1 MTIHVNRILNLK
13 KIKAIGFD
21 MDYTLVRYN
30 AEAFETDTH
39 KVVIEK
45 LIEIKGYPKEIKN
58 LDFGYHSVIQGLVM
72 DRKRGNL
79 LKVSRFGKVKAATH
93 GTLPMPF
100 NVQQSIYSNCVIDLN
115 DPNIQSLDTAF
126 SISHGV
132 LFGQLVDLKDQ
143 GLSLPSYTVI
153 SEDIKAMIDYAHSD
167 GTLKGMVR
175 KNLKKYIVV
184 DPEVAKLLER
194 YKRYGKKLWVI
205 TNSDYNYTDL
215 LLSHTIDPFLEDHK
229 NWRELFDLTITQS
242 CKPHFF
248 TGKNAFLKIDPETE
262 LMSNHF
268 GPVTEGIFQGGCT
281 GKLQNDLGLDGD
293 EILYLGDH
301 IYGDVV
307 TIKKT
312 FNWRTALVLEPL
324 MEEIDALSKSQKIQK
339 EIDQLMITKELLE
352 TNINLLDLKKQEEGE
367 RIDKGELSSL
377 FSQMDQLN
385 QTISAHLEEY
395 QKHFNPHWG
404 AMMRAGQEES
414 RFADQVEKYACIY
427 MTKVSDLIDFSPRTY
442 FRPIKR
448 VLPHESFDEMIT
460 QPHA

>member
-30 AEAFETDTH
+30 AEQFEKDTH
-39 KVVIEK
+39 KVVLEK
-45 LIEIKGYPKEIKN
+45 LINILGYPEEVKN
-58 LDFGYHSVIQGLVM
+58 LDFDYNSVIQGLVM

-93 GTLPMPF
+93 GTTPMPF
-100 NVQQSIYSNCVIDLN
+100 KIQQNIYSNKVVDLN
-115 DPNIQSLDTAF
+115 DPNFQSLDTAF

-132 LFGQLVDLKDQ
+132 LFGQLVHMKDQ
-143 GLSLPSYTVI
+143 GLNLPSYTVI
-153 SEDIKAMIDYAHSD
+153 SEDVKSMIDYAHSD

-175 KNLKKYIVV
+175 KDLKKYIVQ

-194 YKRYGKKLWVI
+194 YKRYGKKLIVI
-205 TNSDYNYTDL
+205 TNSDYNYTQS
-215 LLSHTIDPFLEDHK
+215 LLSYTIDPYLEEHET
-229 NWRELFDLTITQS
+229 WRDLFDLTVTLS
-242 CKPHFF
+242 AKPRFF
-248 TGKNAFLKIDPETE
+248 TGSNAFLKIDPETE

-268 GPVTEGIFQGGCT
+268 GPVTEGIYQGGCA
-281 GKLQNDLGLDGD
+281 GKLQKDLDLEGD

-324 MEEIDALSKSQKIQK
+324 IEEIDALEKSQDIQK
-339 EIDQLMITKELLE
+339 SIDNLMIEKEQLE
-352 TNINLLDLKKQEEGE
+352 TEINALDLSKHEEGKKIPKE
-367 RIDKGELSSL
+367 ELSAL
-377 FSQMDQLN
+377 FAKMDKLN
-385 QTISAHLEEY
+385 QQISTKLEDY
-395 QKHFNPHWG
+395 QEFFNPHWG

-427 MTKVSDLIDFSPRTY
+427 MTKVSDLIDYSPRTY
-442 FRPIKR
+442 FRPMKR
-448 VLPHESFDEMIT
+448 VLPHESFEERVT

>member
-30 AEAFETDTH
+30 AEAFEKETH
-39 KVVIEK
+39 KAVLDK
-45 LIEIKGYPKEIKN
+45 LVRILDYPKEIQN
-58 LDFGYHSVIQGLVM
+58 LDFDYNSVIQGLVL

-79 LKVSRFGKVKAATH
+79 LKVSRFGKVKSATH

-100 NVQQSIYSNCVIDLN
+100 KIQQNIYSNSVIDLN

-132 LFGQLVDLKDQ
+132 LFGQLVDMKDQ
-143 GLSLPSYTVI
+143 GLNLPNYADL
-153 SEDIKAMIDYAHSD
+153 SEDIKSMIDYAHSD

-175 KNLKKYIVV
+175 KNLKKYIVK
-184 DPEVAKLLER
+184 DPEVAKMLER
-194 YKRYGKKLWVI
+194 YKRYGKKLMVI

-215 LLSHTIDPFLEDHK
+215 LLSYTIDPYLEDHK
-229 NWRELFDLTITQS
+229 TWRDLFDLTVTLS
-242 CKPHFF
+242 CKPGFF
-248 TGKNAFLKIDPETE
+248 TAKNAFLKIDPKTE

-268 GPVTEGIFQGGCT
+268 GTVTEGLFQGGSA

-324 MEEIDALSKSQKIQK
+324 IEEIDALTKSLPTQKTIDKLMLEK
-339 EIDQLMITKELLE
+339 EDLE
-352 TNINLLDLKKQEEGE
+352 TRINTLDLKKHEDGE
-367 RIDKGELSSL
+367 KVPKEELSSL
-377 FSQMDQLN
+377 FSQMDKIN
-385 QTISAHLEEY
+385 AKISTHLEEY
-395 QKHFNPHWG
+395 QKHFNRHWG

-427 MTKVSDLIDFSPRTY
+427 MSKVSDLINYSPRTY
-442 FRPIKR
+442 FRPHKR
-448 VLPHESFDEMIT
+448 VLPHESFEEMIT